1 MEKIADGAPGRFLT
15 NPRPIRP
22 AARGYPTAPSNVY
35 DVLALH
41 RVHDITLIVL
51 ACVAAAAWLLYLYLV
66 LFRSGKTRT
75 NWLKRR
81 LGDLLV
87 VVSIALIGFL
97 VSFLLSL
104 LHSRR

>member
-1 MEKIADGAPGRFLT
+1 MGNCCWRAPNQSEAERVPFVTLST
-15 NPRPIRP
+15 
-22 AARGYPTAPSNVY
+22 TAPNVY
-35 DVLALH
+35 DGLDLH
-41 RVHDITLIVL
+41 RAHDITLIVL

-75 NWLKRR
+75 HWLKRR
-81 LGDLLV
+81 LADLV
-87 VVSIALIGFL
+87 VVASIALIGFL